1 MNQTHL
7 SVILLPLAHSLEIDD
22 DVDAVFVS
30 ATAGDGAR
38 PAVVAV
44 CSGFCIERTFQCSF
58 CTIESNHSEL
68 YERNEIVGSGLRL
81 ISTST

>member
-1 MNQTHL
+1 MNPAHL
-7 SVILLPLAHSLEIDD
+7 SVILLPLAHNLEIDANA
-22 DVDAVFVS
+22 DAEFVS

-38 PAVVAV
+38 PAPTAV